1 MLKVRNDKKWE
12 IQSEIFIYVR
22 RNVIFSL
29 KYCRCLFFIKF
40 QFIVQFMDMIFDK
53 NILLSSLIW

>member
-1 MLKVRNDKKWE
+1 MLKWE

-40 QFIVQFMDMIFDK
+40 QFIVQFMDIIFDK